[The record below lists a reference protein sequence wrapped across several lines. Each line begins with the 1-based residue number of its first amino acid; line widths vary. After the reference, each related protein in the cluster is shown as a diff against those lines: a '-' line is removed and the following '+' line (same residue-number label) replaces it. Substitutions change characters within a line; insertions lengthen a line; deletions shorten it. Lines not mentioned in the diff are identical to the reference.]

1 MDENSIEGGMWGGG
15 VLKLGQC
22 DDNGTGRPLIL
33 IIVLAKMR
41 IFDLVRVWLELGAMA
56 AAAAA
61 QTFLHIDDG
70 NRVEDD
76 VSASSPVP
84 RLPTQWRQQRQRGRL
99 TTATGRTTMPQHHH
113 LSLARP
119 RNGGGSAQ

>member
-1 MDENSIEGGMWGGG
+1 MDENLIKGGMWGGG
-15 VLKLGQC
+15 VLELGQR
-22 DDNGTGRPLIL
+22 DDNGVGRPLIF

-41 IFDLVRVWLELGAMA
+41 IFNLVRIWLELGAMA

-76 VSASSPVP
+76 ASASSPVP
-84 RLPTQWRQQRQRGRL
+84 HSPTQWQRQRQRRRL
-99 TTATGRTTMPQHHH
+99 TTATGWTMMPQHHH
-113 LSLARP
+113 LSLAPP